1 MRAGDIPFILRE
13 YGPGSLTS
21 GRYYQVDGDCDEN
34 TTKLRGCPNGQIHE
48 FRFTSAFHLGTIPYH
63 RFQGGQVVGA
73 KLESFAPVYEHKW
86 MSSTH
91 VAHSSMSWNHTNSPP
106 CNSFVRAPVAR
117 CCSSGETNVDFHYN
131 LEDKVGGEPI
141 ISSAESHPWSDLA
154 GRSDDR
160 PFATWGIYASRKRL
174 ACLESSSL

>member
-1 MRAGDIPFILRE
+1 MRTQQSSGDVRMDKSVNSDSLLLFTLVPFLTT
-13 YGPGSLTS
+13 GP
-21 GRYYQVDGDCDEN
+21 
-34 TTKLRGCPNGQIHE
+34 K
-48 FRFTSAFHLGTIPYH
+48 
-63 RFQGGQVVGA
+63 GGQVVGA

-86 MSSTH
+86 MSSMH

-106 CNSFVRAPVAR
+106 CNSSVRAPVAR

-141 ISSAESHPWSDLA
+141 ISSAKSHPWSDLT
-154 GRSDDR
+154 GRYDDR
-160 PFATWGIYASRKRL
+160 PSARWGIYASRKRF